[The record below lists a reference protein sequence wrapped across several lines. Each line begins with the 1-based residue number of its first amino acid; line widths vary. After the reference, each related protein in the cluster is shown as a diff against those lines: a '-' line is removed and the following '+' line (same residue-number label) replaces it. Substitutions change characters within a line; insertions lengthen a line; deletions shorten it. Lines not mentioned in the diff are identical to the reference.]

1 MQLFTSQDITWCNRL
16 LVGYMKKQ
24 TDDMNIYIFRILIF
38 GKIINLTHC
47 ISNNN
52 NNIALIFVN
61 VIVLM
66 LYIVKTKQE

>member
-1 MQLFTSQDITWCNRL
+1 
-16 LVGYMKKQ
+16 MKKQ